1 MPKKTTR
8 VGSEELPA
16 GVALA
21 SAAES
26 KLENFAEDL
35 GRLLGTTQGKAENWL
50 GQRKQIAAQL
60 VQIRDTATDLLS
72 QLTGSDAKP
81 AVAASNGK
89 SAAARRRVGR
99 RRKPGPKK
107 RTMSPEA
114 RAKISAAQRARW
126 AKQKRAAKG

>member
-1 MPKKTTR
+1 
-8 VGSEELPA
+8 
-16 GVALA
+16 LA